1 MCERK
6 EVPLLCYRNREEN
19 GERMAKLSAERNDP
33 DDDDAMVC
41 ARLGSGSGASFP
53 LAFN

>member
-19 GERMAKLSAERNDP
+19 GERMAKLSTERNDH
-33 DDDDAMVC
+33 DDDAMVC

-53 LAFN
+53 LAFD